1 MLRQRK
7 ANQTVTDNVEV
18 KQEGKNIKPSI
29 NKGSPK
35 ETPPSKL
42 KVWILASRPHTLTA
56 SIVPVL
62 VSAAFISHYKSSSS
76 SSLIFPSS
84 SETSETYSHYYL
96 SFFFATFACLIQLG
110 TNLHNDYSDFVKGAD
125 TDERV
130 GQARA
135 TQKGWLTP
143 FETAFGST
151 LCLGIASILG
161 FYLTWI
167 ATSSTKSNIDY
178 YMLFVTLSSVFNA
191 FCYTGGEYPL
201 GYIGLGHLSIGY
213 SGLGDL
219 FVFLY
224 FGLVATI
231 TVPYLYLVQINYDL
245 NHGNINM
252 NIWGHD
258 VMVKSFI
265 LALPIGFLAT
275 AIIAVNNLRDRRTDV
290 VAGKKTMA
298 VRFGEWFTR
307 FEYIFLVIGSY
318 LMLIPLSNILW
329 LNDDESNNMKQYW
342 LFLPL
347 LSFPLAWKELKAVG
361 FGGKDGSAL
370 NPHVGGVA
378 KVQLVYCIFL
388 IIGMNLSRL

>member
-7 ANQTVTDNVEV
+7 VNQTATDNVEV
-18 KQEGKNIKPSI
+18 KQEGKNPKLNSI
-29 NKGSPK
+29 PGTPK
-35 ETPPSKL
+35 ETPPSKF

-76 SSLIFPSS
+76 VVFSSSS
-84 SETSETYSHYYL
+84 SEISETYSHYYL
-96 SFFFATFACLIQLG
+96 SFCFATFACLIQLG

-167 ATSSTKSNIDY
+167 ATTTTANATESYIDY

-213 SGLGDL
+213 SGKIGKTK
-219 FVFLY
+219 F
-224 FGLVATI
+224 TI
-231 TVPYLYLVQINYDL
+231 
-245 NHGNINM
+245 
-252 NIWGHD
+252 
-258 VMVKSFI
+258 
-265 LALPIGFLAT
+265 
-275 AIIAVNNLRDRRTDV
+275 
-290 VAGKKTMA
+290 
-298 VRFGEWFTR
+298 
-307 FEYIFLVIGSY
+307 
-318 LMLIPLSNILW
+318 
-329 LNDDESNNMKQYW
+329 
-342 LFLPL
+342 
-347 LSFPLAWKELKAVG
+347 
-361 FGGKDGSAL
+361 
-370 NPHVGGVA
+370 
-378 KVQLVYCIFL
+378 
-388 IIGMNLSRL
+388 